1 MILGRSLEEMF
12 GSLPADITVVILV
25 STLHLRKKSGKIGR
39 ATTSVLLLL
48 LISLVID
55 MNSSHM
61 CDEGSAPFFV
71 KCGFGLCGAALPWLL
86 PSHPWVTRGAVIP
99 AMLVGVFVAR
109 YLTASYHRDDITGNR
124 AYSSG
129 RFWHTPF
136 TGQFH
141 RDPNMT
147 FERRQAER
155 ERIIREIEISEQNAA
170 GQPAAR
176 SLSE

>member
-1 MILGRSLEEMF
+1 MRSSLLEEMF
-12 GSLPADITVVILV
+12 GSLPVDISAVILI

-39 ATTSVLLLL
+39 TATSILLLL
-48 LISLVID
+48 LIALNID
-55 MNSSHM
+55 MKSSHM

-71 KCGFGLCGAALPWLL
+71 KYGFGMCGAALPWLL
-86 PSHPWVTRGAVIP
+86 PSHPWITRGAVIP
-99 AMLVGVFVAR
+99 TILIGVFVAR
-109 YLTASYHRDDITGNR
+109 FLTASYHRDDITGNR

-136 TGQFH
+136 TGQFQ

-155 ERIIREIEISEQNAA
+155 ERIIREIENSEQNAA
-170 GQPAAR
+170 GQPATR
-176 SLSE
+176 PLSE